1 VPLRS
6 FLARLRNSGSVAARL
21 ARSLNTV
28 SRKVPLGYDR
38 HSGVSLAHPAGVLVG
53 GATFHR
59 RPKEVPRVVSLEALK
74 LTEIPEVIGKKL

>member
-1 VPLRS
+1 MRS

-38 HSGVSLAHPAGVLVG
+38 HSGVSLAHPAPAGVLVG